1 MRQRGFTLIELMVT
15 VAVVAI
21 LAAIALPS
29 FLGQLQ
35 KSRRSDG
42 KQALVAVAQN
52 MEKYFTENARYTT
65 AAGNATCPGSA
76 VVVSPSPETYYAI
89 TGACTDNTFTLTATA
104 QGAQASDTHCAT
116 LTYTSLQ
123 VKGGTNS
130 DCW

>member
-42 KQALVAVAQN
+42 KQALLAVAQN
-52 MEKYFTENARYTT
+52 MEKYFTENSRYTT
-65 AAGNATCPGSA
+65 APGNGTCPGSA
-76 VVVSPSPETYYAI
+76 VVASPSPEGYYAI
-89 TGACTDNTFTLTATA
+89 TGVCADNAFTLTATA

>member
-29 FLGQLQ
+29 FFGQLQ

-76 VVVSPSPETYYAI
+76 VVVTPSPETYYAI
-89 TGACTDNTFTLTATA
+89 TAACTDNTFTLTATA
-104 QGAQASDTHCAT
+104 QGAQAADTHCAT